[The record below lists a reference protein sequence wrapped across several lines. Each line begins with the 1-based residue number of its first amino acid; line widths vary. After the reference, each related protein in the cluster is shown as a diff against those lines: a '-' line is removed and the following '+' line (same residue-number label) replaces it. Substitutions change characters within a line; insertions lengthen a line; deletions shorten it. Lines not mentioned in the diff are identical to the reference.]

1 MITTF
6 TGRVLFGCNKLFD
19 DIVIVTF
26 TGRVFVLAAYKLF
39 DDIMIVTF
47 TGRVFVWLHINC
59 LMR

>member
-1 MITTF
+1 MF
-6 TGRVLFGCNKLFD
+6 CLAAYKLFD

-26 TGRVFVLAAYKLF
+26 TGRLFVLAAYKLF

-47 TGRVFVWLHINC
+47 TGRVFVWPHINC